1 MVKTKKTKKTKLKK
15 IANVLQRVIVNVAP
29 QARAKSN
36 NKKAFVNSGFNK
48 FQAQSRMMNELSS
61 MPNKIKDIISDKQ
74 NDTYKELE
82 SKFKEFSFEQDF
94 MKRQIK
100 ARVEKQ
106 ALDKYLENIGG
117 AIGKN
122 LKELKSGVDF
132 ETGIA
137 IP

>member
-1 MVKTKKTKKTKLKK
+1 MVKSKKTKKTKVKK

-29 QARAKSN
+29 ARAKSKN
-36 NKKAFVNSGFNK
+36 TKAFVNSGFNK

-74 NDTYKELE
+74 NETFKELE

-117 AIGKN
+117 VIGKN
-122 LKELKSGVDF
+122 LKELKAGGDF
-132 ETGIA
+132 ETGIP
-137 IP
+137 ITG